1 MKHVLTLP
9 LMILALVGSASAN
22 LSGPHDSA
30 SSMNSS
36 APATDDTESV
46 VRTTAAAF
54 LSGLVKKQ
62 SDHHLCQIHLGGSA
76 IWIEL
81 SGLHL
86 SRIAAN
92 PVSGA
97 DEAVGITDSR
107 LVQIDYTTYRVRSP
121 RAAQWSRWS
130 DRPNPLLPRAIRIEK
145 GPDGHWQ
152 ANPRDFQLMSRFTH
166 QDDPGSIPHLAQPS
180 NAVQAAK

>member
-9 LMILALVGSASAN
+9 LMILTVAGPASAN
-22 LSGPHDSA
+22 PSGSNDPS
-30 SSMNSS
+30 SSMTSS
-36 APATDDTESV
+36 APASDDSESA

-54 LSGLVKKQ
+54 LACLVKKQ
-62 SDHHLCQIHLGGSA
+62 ADHHLCQVHLGSSA

-86 SRIAAN
+86 SRIDAH
-92 PVSGA
+92 PVSPA
-97 DEAVGITDSR
+97 DEAQGITDSR
-107 LVQIDYTTYRVRSP
+107 LVRINYTTYRARSP

-130 DRPNPLLPRAIRIEK
+130 DRPNPLLPSTIRIEK

-152 ANPRDFQLMSRFTH
+152 ASPKDFQLMTRFTG
-166 QDDPGSIPHLAQPS
+166 QGDPGSIPHLAQPAT
-180 NAVQAAK
+180 AVQASK